1 MLTVSA
7 LHIYPIKSCRGLDL
21 TAVRLDRLGPLYDR
35 RFMLVDEA
43 GRFLTQR
50 ELPRMALIAPRLGPT
65 ALQVSAPE
73 MPMLKVAMS
82 QPGAKRIAIQIWQQ
96 QGEAEDAGEHASSWF
111 SQFLER
117 RCRLVRLPADSG
129 RPVDPAYAGPDARV
143 AFSDGF
149 PLLLTTEASLADI
162 NGRMERALPMN
173 RFRPNIVVR
182 GGEPYAEDRWKR
194 IRVGGAV
201 ARVVQAVRAL
211 LDHHGRSDHG
221 ASRQRAARHPGP
233 VPQARQQGDVRA
245 QLSARRTGCDP
256 GRRSGGSARRTLK
269 TSSSACS
276 YTCSSS

>member
-1 MLTVSA
+1 MFLVSA

-43 GRFLTQR
+43 GQFLSQR

-73 MPMLKVAMS
+73 MPILKVAMS
-82 QPGAKRIAIQIWQQ
+82 QPGAKRIAIQIRTQH
-96 QGEAEDAGEHASSWF
+96 GEAEDAGEHASSWF

-117 RCRLVRLPADSG
+117 RCRLVRLPAGAG
-129 RPVDPAYAGPDARV
+129 RPVDPAYAGPDAQV

-149 PLLLTTEASLADI
+149 PLLLTTEASLAEL

-182 GGEPYAEDRWKR
+182 GNEPYAEDRWKR
-194 IRVGGAV
+194 IRVGELTLESCKPCARCVITTVDQITAQVGIEPLATLAQYRKHDNKVLFGHNCLHSEPGAI
-201 ARVVQAVRAL
+201 RVGDPVEVL
-211 LDHHGRSDHG
+211 EE
-221 ASRQRAARHPGP
+221 RAA
-233 VPQARQQGDVRA
+233 
-245 QLSARRTGCDP
+245 
-256 GRRSGGSARRTLK
+256 
-269 TSSSACS
+269 
-276 YTCSSS
+276 

>member
-35 RFMLVDEA
+35 RFMLVDET

-82 QPGAKRIAIQIWQQ
+82 QPGAKRIAIQIWKQH
-96 QGEAEDAGEHASSWF
+96 GEAEDAGEHASSWF

-117 RCRLVRLPADSG
+117 RCRLVRLPAGAG
-129 RPVDPAYAGPDARV
+129 RPVDPVFAGPDARI
-143 AFSDGF
+143 AFADGF
-149 PLLLTTEASLADI
+149 PLLLTTEASLADL
-162 NGRMERALPMN
+162 NGRLDRALPMN

-194 IRVGGAV
+194 IRAGELSLELCKPCARCVTTTVDQITAQVGSEPLATLAQYRKRDNKVLFGQNCLHSEPGAI
-201 ARVVQAVRAL
+201 RVG
-211 LDHHGRSDHG
+211 D
-221 ASRQRAARHPGP
+221 P
-233 VPQARQQGDVRA
+233 VEVLEER
-245 QLSARRTGCDP
+245 
-256 GRRSGGSARRTLK
+256 
-269 TSSSACS
+269 
-276 YTCSSS
+276 